1 MTGRGALAVVQ
12 THEWCFTL
20 FCGAAEVVLKGPKS
34 RTNEWQH
41 VVGTYDG
48 TMMRLFI
55 NGRPTARLE
64 VAPEVLAQNEDANA
78 GRKEELDQIQK
89 DEDAARALCKK
100 QTDKQAKMYMQTS
113 EGTAAASKTR
123 SKSRNEKRIP
133 RRHAAHQ
140 AGSHQISR
148 TKRI

>member
-1 MTGRGALAVVQ
+1 MTGRGALAVIN

-20 FCGAAEVVLKGPKS
+20 FCGAAEVVLKGPRS

-48 TMMRLFI
+48 TMMRLYV

-64 VAPEVLAQNEDANA
+64 VAPEVLPQNEDANA
-78 GRKEELDQIQK
+78 GRKEELEQIQK

-113 EGTAAASKTR
+113 EGMTAAS
-123 SKSRNEKRIP
+123 P
-133 RRHAAHQ
+133 
-140 AGSHQISR
+140 
-148 TKRI
+148 

>member
-1 MTGRGALAVVQ
+1 MLPLSRRSAAILFLHIRLVFLHRGVPEPFCLEIWALLAEDEGSYRIACMTGRGALAVIN

-55 NGRPTARLE
+55 NGRPTARM
-64 VAPEVLAQNEDANA
+64 
-78 GRKEELDQIQK
+78 K
-89 DEDAARALCKK
+89 
-100 QTDKQAKMYMQTS
+100 
-113 EGTAAASKTR
+113 
-123 SKSRNEKRIP
+123 
-133 RRHAAHQ
+133 
-140 AGSHQISR
+140 
-148 TKRI
+148 